1 MKKLFMVIPLVFL
14 LCFTFSCQQLGEDV
28 AEEAKAVQE
37 EPKEVM
43 ALAQVRQSIAEAN
56 IKFGEAIRSGDAT
69 ALASLYTE
77 DTRLLDPK
85 VGMIQGREGVE
96 AYWAGAFQ
104 MGIKEVVLT
113 TVEVMGMDDMVC
125 EFGKA
130 DLTIQP
136 EGKDE
141 IKDIGKYLVIWKKAA
156 DGTWKMYVD
165 IML

>member
-1 MKKLFMVIPLVFL
+1 MKKLLTILTMAFL
-14 LCFTFSCQQLGEDV
+14 ICVASSCQQGEDV
-28 AEEAKAVQE
+28 ADEAKVEQE
-37 EPKEVM
+37 ESKATMDLV
-43 ALAQVRQSIAEAN
+43 QVRQSIAEAN
-56 IKFGEAIRSGDAT
+56 VKLGEAVRAGDAS
-69 ALASLYTE
+69 ALAGLYTE

-85 VGMIQGREGVE
+85 AGMIQGREGVE
-96 AYWAGAFQ
+96 AYWAGALQ

-136 EGKDE
+136 EGMDE
-141 IKDIGKYLVIWKKAA
+141 IKDQGMYLVIWKKAV

-165 IML
+165 IMF

>member
-1 MKKLFMVIPLVFL
+1 MDLDQIR
-14 LCFTFSCQQLGEDV
+14 QAIGEGN
-28 AEEAKAVQE
+28 A
-37 EPKEVM
+37 
-43 ALAQVRQSIAEAN
+43 
-56 IKFGEAIRSGDAT
+56 KFGEVVRSGDAT

-141 IKDIGKYLVIWKKAA
+141 IKDKGKYLVIWKKAV
-156 DGTWKMYVD
+156 DSTWKMYVD
-165 IML
+165 IIL